1 MQTALNKRLA
11 EYQHFA
17 MSEFSQRELT
27 IGRKMNDQFVEMT
40 KDLNLSLTKHQGAV
54 ANIFDSK
61 VNSQRKNLE
70 DSESN
75 LLGSGRHSARI
86 CHDTSRMW
94 TTCRRDT
101 SPDPS
106 PIHQSQLNHVRVHGP
121 NLPPPHHQY
130 GQSRPITE
138 KFRDQHQ
145 QHAVRAGGGDPEV
158 YYADNEAV
166 Y

>member
-75 LLGSGRHSARI
+75 LLGTG
-86 CHDTSRMW
+86 
-94 TTCRRDT
+94 
-101 SPDPS
+101 
-106 PIHQSQLNHVRVHGP
+106 
-121 NLPPPHHQY
+121 
-130 GQSRPITE
+130 
-138 KFRDQHQ
+138 
-145 QHAVRAGGGDPEV
+145 
-158 YYADNEAV
+158 
-166 Y
+166 